1 MRFIFIERLVDE
13 ALNKAWAEF
22 RAKFVEIKEEAA
34 DDVLRY
40 SLLKFLEPY
49 GLTELEMKMVL
60 AQAPDPHDIPNGY
73 VCISEEEAAAKY
85 PLVSD
90 IAAAVIALAEFKSRD
105 KPDYTILPRKNQLP
119 FPSDFSQP
127 CGTLWNMFYNDKAN
141 IKSRYDE
148 EVRIVRVGKRPPTMK
163 DLVIMCAIVNLRLNG
178 NVITDR
184 AIYKYLTKSTAPLD
198 PDIKDEIRESIETL
212 AETRISITRYKRKKG
227 GKRGEKLFDKIGSL
241 LSVTIEDYYNTE
253 EIPPNVILNGKPT
266 TEYKFP
272 KNTEDM
278 SLLYDYSD
286 FINAIA
292 RFPVEYIQGSWESL
306 TLYDYIMSQLS
317 RKTPN
322 NTFNLDTLY
331 SKFCE
336 PEKGGNGEL
345 LPPSKVRKRQFRN
358 KIKNFCAKNGFEYSE
373 VKAGNMVSKIQI
385 FTPEK

>member
-1 MRFIFIERLVDE
+1 MKFIFIERLVDE

-22 RAKFVEIKEEAA
+22 RAKFVEIKEETA
-34 DDVLRY
+34 DNALRY
-40 SLLKFLEPY
+40 ALLKFLEPY
-49 GLTELEMKMVL
+49 GITELEMKMVL
-60 AQAPDPHDIPNGY
+60 DQAPDPLDIPDGY

-105 KPDYTILPRKNQLP
+105 KPDYSTLPRKNQLP
-119 FPSDFSQP
+119 LPPNFSQP

-148 EVRIVRVGKRPPTMK
+148 EVRIVSVGKRPPTMK

-184 AIYKYLTKSTAPLD
+184 SIYKYLTNSTAPLAH
-198 PDIKDEIRESIETL
+198 DIKDEIRESIETL
-212 AETRISITRYKRKKG
+212 AETRISITRYKRKTG

-292 RFPVEYIQGSWESL
+292 RFPVEYIQGSWDNL

-331 SKFCE
+331 SKFCK
-336 PEKGGNGEL
+336 PEKGENGDL
-345 LPPSKVRKRQFRN
+345 LPPSKECRRQFRD
-358 KIKNFCAKNGFEYSE
+358 KIKNFCAKNGFKYSE
-373 VKAGNMVSKIQI
+373 MKTGNKVSKIQI
-385 FTPEK
+385 FPPEN